1 MADENPNSVLEKAF
15 GILDTLS
22 SGGSPLGLAE
32 ISRRLDLPK
41 ATAHRLLSRLRERN
55 LVLRDGAGCYLVGP
69 GTLVWAGAY
78 RRTEGLA
85 EIARPHLRR
94 LLEETGE
101 TVHLFVYEGGKAYY
115 LDKLESP
122 RPVRMMSRI
131 GSSPALYCTSAGRAI
146 LSRLPASELEA
157 CLAGVRLEKRTPG
170 TVTDTA
176 RLRALLERAR
186 DLGYAEENG
195 ENEEGI
201 RCIGAAILDERSYP
215 VGALSVT
222 ALAYRFGDESVER
235 VGVMVRQAAA
245 EISGELGCRARTQ
258 GRENS
263 GTGRR
268 RSVAAHREDG
278 NPGEDPRGGRRRGRE
293 G

>member
-1 MADENPNSVLEKAF
+1 MVENPNSVLEKVF

-22 SGGSPLGLAE
+22 SGEGPLSVTE
-32 ISRRLDLPK
+32 ISRRLELPK
-41 ATAHRLLSRLRERN
+41 ATAHRILSRLRERN
-55 LVLRDGAGCYLVGP
+55 LVLKDGTGCYQVGP

-78 RRTEGLA
+78 RKTEGLA

-101 TVHLFVYEGGKAYY
+101 TVHLFTYENGKAYY
-115 LDKLESP
+115 LDKLESL

-131 GSSPALYCTSAGRAI
+131 GSSPALHCTSAGRAI
-146 LSRLPASELEA
+146 LSHLPASELESY
-157 CLAGVRLEKRTPG
+157 LAGVRLEKRTSR
-170 TVTDTA
+170 TVTDPSE
-176 RLRALLERAR
+176 LRFLLERAR
-186 DLGYAEENG
+186 DRGYAEENE

-201 RCIGAAILDERSYP
+201 RCIGAVILDEWSYP

-235 VGVMVRQAAA
+235 VGALVRQAAA

-258 GRENS
+258 N
-263 GTGRR
+263 
-268 RSVAAHREDG
+268 
-278 NPGEDPRGGRRRGRE
+278 
-293 G
+293 